1 MNVHSIQFNT
11 DIWREGDMYVSYVPQ
26 LDISSCGK
34 TIEEAKKNIYDAV
47 EGFIEEAANMGT
59 VQQIMDEAG
68 FVFENGWKAPEY
80 VGVEKMMLAL

>member
-1 MNVHSIQFNT
+1 MNFHSIQFNT
-11 DIWREGDMYVSYVPQ
+11 DIWREGGMYVSYVPR

-34 TIEEAKKNIYDAV
+34 TIEEAKKNIHDAV

-68 FVFENGWKAPEY
+68 FIFENGWKAPEY
-80 VGVEKMMLAL
+80 VLEQC